1 MASFRKLLLLSA
13 FVASTVAGPVPNNE
27 RCARY
32 CTDESDLLL
41 SPGSTYTY
49 DYETTTITTV
59 QGASDKSQL
68 QMTAQVDIEVLSK
81 CDLALRLRGVT
92 LKLSDPESPDYL
104 VSLRGAREFARTI
117 EKHILRFSFQNGQ
130 VEHVCPGENVPDWV
144 TNIHKG
150 VLSAFQTYNVKP
162 EWTTRTLETDIL
174 GKCTAE
180 YHSLGRNWQGAHTI
194 RKLKDL
200 SFCSEREHVESF
212 LQGTPFSHEFQIQSM
227 PVVKGNQECEQV
239 ISDSFLQTSTCNEKL
254 VFRPFSNRGNGVIT
268 TVSQKLIFA
277 ATSERRFAGKVYQ
290 SSSETLLYKH
300 FLEEASSAK
309 IEEET
314 EKSLKELCDAAKID
328 ISISVPRKFSAFVYK
343 LKKLSSQSLR
353 TLYQKSES
361 ICPGNTKARKFFMD
375 AIPLVSTSDSA
386 RFMYEMISSKSIS
399 DSEISFW
406 LTSLAF
412 ITDTTPEIISTFT
425 PLLDG
430 RYDQAI
436 LGISALIRNYCQNKD
451 CSNVREVEAAV
462 GKLAQNVGMYKN
474 EIISLKA
481 IGNIGYMFKH
491 SEMIETIYKFPQ
503 RRTEVRLAAIEA
515 YRRVSCDISREE
527 LMKTY
532 SNYNEDTE
540 IRIAAYLAV
549 MRCPSVSV
557 IEQVKDVMMKE
568 KINHVGSFVWTH
580 LTALSKTKHPERQ
593 AIRNI
598 VSTLYLMNKFSPDAR
613 KFSTAHEAHYFLES
627 IDSGIHADSHMIF
640 TTDSYL
646 PRTAMFNL
654 TVDIFGKSCNLFQI
668 DGRLEGLEY
677 VVESFFGPGGYFPQ
691 KNIAKILREKRSVDN
706 NKLNLIDSQ
715 FGKHLQN
722 PQEPY
727 GSVDVKV
734 FGTSMWYQ
742 QFKNADDG
750 TPDINLLD
758 IVTKLAEENEREYSR
773 SFMFLDTTFTIPM
786 TSGLPLKIALNGTAS
801 VGLKIG
807 GKFDVKNFEH
817 IDVQGHIE
825 PSGAIEIAGL
835 LTVDAGNVARSG
847 MRIVSTMHSSSVLDG
862 KVLVRNGEVVKAQLN
877 MPRDRIDVFN
887 IQSKMYIVHGNEERE
902 KTSDKKDGTHLQSCT
917 GRTISKLFG
926 VKFCSELELP
936 PYRPNAPLQPL
947 NGPAS
952 FNLFIEKTDPTLK
965 SYNFDAQWRTEMK
978 NGAFV
983 EHGMFAINTPESK
996 VDRDVNMEL
1005 YVNQADLTATLKIKT
1020 PVKKLGVN
1028 AKLVDGTSQVK
1039 LDFSV
1044 NVDDKDYFSIQSEL
1058 GILDGKNSLS
1068 LTPSLEIRIPSKR
1081 LVAITGSADLRYGQ
1095 KYTGQLQIEDLTEKP
1110 ILAKGSFEIGKRNR
1124 YEVEASLTS
1133 FPLDGTVKGYAQLGD
1148 NLSSR
1153 FTAEYR
1159 ILEGKMNKLSVVGKM
1174 RNLSASALT
1183 KYTGSLNIQAS
1194 VLPEWNTELVFET
1207 MKTTGHIENSVSISL
1222 GDGARSRVHTIKL
1235 QEILRYEGN
1244 LVNNKVDGSLKL
1256 LYPEKNIDY
1265 GLSVAHENT
1274 DHSLKNS
1281 LEFQYDSNKKI
1292 STDVQLKKNTGD
1304 FLSVAGDIKLRYPGR
1319 ETGVQAELVQSSNK
1333 EYRGTASCQWQ
1344 RGRQVAVVLHYKDK
1358 CEGSRLKYEI
1368 DGNVNLSGSSPVAF
1382 ATIVAHHQGQF
1393 TGSAELNRGNDKYR
1407 AKADISVGDGLNHRM
1422 AGQLVLR
1429 NDVYGIDA
1437 AISNIK
1443 DRINGNVELKMPN
1456 RHRATAKLES
1466 RFGDVLK
1473 FGSFETYWDADRDTS
1488 KRFVINGEL
1497 RKQAEGYDGKVDM
1510 QIRRRTVKGSLS
1522 TSLQGNLLSSL
1533 FKTNNKIEFELSPT
1547 EKFTGVLST
1556 NVIFARSKHQLGS
1569 HVEVTTPYYGFE
1581 NVTFS
1586 VMHLYTNQQWD
1597 SELSTLLPWGND
1609 VTLSTNGKYSFAR
1622 GRCNIEA
1629 SGRVLTSFKGF
1640 EDMSATIIHV
1650 HGARELSNKAEVKWG
1665 MGKRIFYQVNG
1676 VKQLSS
1682 LRGSVKLNTPFS
1694 YLNDISGEINYEHS
1708 SDSYRTK
1715 GELQWAPSKR
1725 IAFNTAGTHEL
1736 TGRRRICTVNFEGSS
1751 PFRGYENTAAKITY
1765 NNDGIA
1771 INTDVEAMWN
1781 RNKITTSLSTSRRIQ
1796 MYNKNLEGKFI
1807 FTSPFQNYEN
1817 IQISTS
1823 LEMNENSY
1831 KINVDT
1837 QLPHRSTASI
1847 NSQGKLV
1854 DWNDMEVNA
1863 VVIGHFPKYM
1873 DVQRAAIDFV
1883 HKLHNAKLRSTLD
1896 ASYGN
1901 DRLTVLLIGLTESAY
1916 NSRNSEFSVTINT
1929 PFRNYEELKADFAHN
1944 QRGYEYFSKLQMNKN
1959 KLSGSLTHKLNVRDV
1974 LNFDTTLEMTST
1986 SSLPNGKISVV
1997 NSNNGRQF
2005 EHTSFVQWDKNN
2017 KIHLNA
2023 QYLDKTFLKEAL
2035 VKITTPFR
2043 GYKDLEFK
2051 ASTECQDWEHKG
2063 ALSFVWDRRNKM
2075 TLSADIKNY
2084 RWESMDAQ
2092 IEFTSPFR
2100 GYEFYST
2107 AVKYDLTAPQKEAE
2121 ASFLWDV
2128 TNRKAVVAKG
2138 KFLFSNR
2145 LVSLDTSLTT
2155 PFENY
2160 ERIVLLAKYENN
2172 APTRNVNV
2180 LYERGWRKINFVGKT
2195 VLRSNDAEITVNFNS
2210 PYRSLTELIASA
2222 KYNKVRNG
2230 MKGEVNA
2237 QWNERNNYKATAQ
2250 YELKETSV
2258 KGSIELNTPI
2268 RNYEKVTFDVSGS
2281 SLNSRMS
2288 SEVSFG
2294 WGSDRKIV
2302 LNTNIYNG
2310 KNEGEFDTRFLSPFV
2325 NYRDLSLKT
2334 TYKLK
2339 SGHYEAD
2346 MKATVNQND
2355 LYEGSIKAK
2364 YGGSHL
2370 AEIQVNI
2377 NTPVSPLRDVRL
2389 DLTTDLNSDLFKLI
2403 SSLKW
2408 ESEQAEIEILLNKR
2422 MGQFYEAKLKLNTP
2436 FEGIKVLSFD
2446 SSIRNDKSKFV
2457 DGRLTIVTPFEY
2469 LRNFNAYAKY
2479 KSEDSGDSI
2488 DLKFDTPN
2496 KNMNILGKLSNS
2508 QFKPF
2513 IASLDVEAPFTS
2525 FKSVST
2531 NLELNVPRWNNAKA
2545 KFNMN
2550 SQKFK
2555 HDFGI
2560 EFLQDNSNLNLKIA
2574 VDSTA
2579 IPSKVV
2585 SASVI
2590 ADYSD
2595 SSRISTEASLE
2606 MFGKVH
2612 YMNGQYK
2619 YSGKNLETEVKMESS
2634 ILPKGEAKVSVKL
2647 NRRRNDK
2654 VLDGEINFSYASSVH
2669 QVTAKYE
2676 NKGNQVSA
2684 NVKVDSDLL
2693 PFSTLES
2700 EAKYINSNGRDMET
2714 SFSVSTPYS
2723 SHAVTSSFKNYEGE
2737 KIVQLKI
2744 DCPMVSFLN
2753 PFTITSTLKHEGYSA
2768 ADISL
2773 SVSTPEKEIRVAG
2786 NMKNEGWENAE
2797 AFLTIN
2803 TPFESLR
2810 MVRLDGRFRNEKFQN
2825 IDCNFQIETSNSNFP
2840 SLGITSKLSRTEGS
2854 EEMSLMLKLPV
2865 LKYRSIQL
2873 LGNVHYNR
2881 DYSSADSRITFTLP
2895 RSKYVIYGQYGLS
2908 QSRIS
2913 GRGELELN
2921 NEKWSATGRL
2931 ERNSEKKDIALS
2943 ISTPSSRTY
2952 TIGGAYGNSG
2962 NRQHFAVT
2970 YSNPSNERYTWNS
2983 TLNLESSRSYS
2994 LDFQAE
3000 TPFYNYRTLQGSV
3013 SLQSNSNS
3021 FSYNAE
3027 YTKNGRRGFL
3037 KVFHRNQ
3044 RDGLKGSVQM
3054 GCPYTKVR
3062 DIKLS
3067 YNRVKKYTNIED
3079 SIELDYNRAKQF
3091 KMEVILF
3098 GEKSSHIVLDVP
3110 VLPLTVTADSKKIS
3124 NGRELNFRSNYFSRV
3139 VSFRTSHQWDSRQIL
3154 HDAAFSW
3161 DERAEKRIS
3170 YDFKLAKTETGRE
3183 LWSRLDTPLRS
3194 LMLKGNFTKSN
3205 RASSGG
3211 VDFYWDASRSMEKHM
3226 AVGVVH
3232 ADISTDSQTSHKLEI
3247 VVEHPK
3253 LSKDIV
3259 QSNVITY
3266 SPNAVHF
3273 KSELQYSRERQNNL
3287 VMEIK
3292 ANDMSRSN
3300 RDRHYKGEFVLK
3312 HPATRLDIRANG
3324 EAMNSKLESSA
3335 YLRLN
3340 TLDRHQT
3347 QNVRELKAKI
3357 KKLQQEIEI
3366 LMRSNDDQ
3374 MKVSGNVQNR
3384 NDEYDVQMERKT
3396 NEQTDM
3402 TYRVK
3407 FSKRNR
3413 ALDVK
3418 IVNAENTGLQISASL
3433 PKESANLKI
3442 SHSKKG
3448 NQVTD
3453 ASILLGLEGSKILI
3467 SKINW
3472 RPKLWEDLRITTGET
3487 LRDFIATN
3495 KVQFD
3500 RWALSFSQEVST
3512 RFSLMSRSIVDLLSP
3527 FVEDL
3532 KNGVNEIEH
3541 DLETAKDSFWKMYY
3555 RNEFHMRDIVAE
3567 IDTVKQ
3573 IARDVSNTL
3582 ALGWE
3587 VLYNITVE
3595 YVENVYYSIHYGYLD
3610 LCQYMGR
3617 LKSDLIEIGWRTKRV
3632 ILSYKR
3638 SIQFALRET
3647 MTKINEVARES
3658 YLRLQQWADKMILKF
3673 DKWLRSYAPCIID
3686 GYYYTKHAADKIRY
3700 QINGITDCFVSNR
3713 YYIALKNYASSVVN
3727 TFKALYDYEYA
3738 ETAQAFLN
3746 RVYDNNFIESIVNHP
3761 TIDRVSEMANS
3772 ALRKSVEV
3780 YYNLGMDVAVSHAAD
3795 SASNY
3800 LKTMAFNSAQDYL
3813 SEFYQTKAGA
3823 KYDFEP
3829 QRGHI
3834 ALELTLPVE
3843 RNSLLEVFDYESYPE
3858 YKKLV
3863 NVNSLAVEYY
3873 EDFCIWDFYYKF
3885 MKYFTPSYWVPSFS
3899 GHALISGNQHFITFD
3914 KLSYDFAGRC
3924 SYLLARDFVDG
3935 NFTAIVN
3942 YGTEDHMRRSL
3953 TLLIDGR
3960 KVDIGNDYKIT
3971 LDNNKAELPIQIGK
3985 TKMIRDGANIRVENE
4000 KKGYSVVCN
4009 FIHNYCSMSL
4019 SGFYFGRTGGLF
4031 GTFNYEPSLD
4041 MMSPQRYIMGDVE
4054 SFTKSW
4060 EVGQAVCTSSEN
4072 FATLPSNDYRVQKKC
4087 RDLFQKST
4095 SEFRAC
4101 FKQVDPETYLKMCIN
4116 DLSAVHEN
4124 NHNNAICQSAA
4135 AYFTEC
4141 KMEGVPLKMPKQCV
4155 RCEKQDGSYMTEGDA
4170 IQFPRDGTVTA
4181 ADVVF
4186 LVEEKQ
4192 CNKDRVKYL
4201 SKLADVIE
4209 SNFRQKGYRDVR
4221 YSVVGFGGD
4230 EIHAE
4235 PHVHTMDGRESGPLR
4250 SLESAFQSLEYGDG
4264 PVNILE
4270 AMRFAAGLTF
4280 RPGTTKSFI
4289 LVKCSTCKSEEVKAE
4304 YGEMLRTL
4312 LDGDITLHILME
4324 QKYEMKVPIKNSK
4337 ARRVIGVD
4345 RKFAYTLKDVKDNSL
4360 SGDGDLLAQLR
4371 LPKDVCIPLA
4381 FEVNGSSFDSQFL
4394 TEIKKNTNK
4403 KFMDVLARLVVRSS
4417 SVGTTDWGMCCECL
4431 ATEDGVGKSTC
4442 QRCVSEEMASMISA
4456 DISGIHNQ
4464 ASRTE
4469 NSNSAR
4475 RVRKHKERR
4484 SGQ

>member
-32 CTDESDLLL
+32 CTVESDLSL

-49 DYETTTITTV
+49 DYETTTVTTV
-59 QGASDKSQL
+59 QGASDKTQI

-117 EKHILRFSFQNGQ
+117 EKHILRFSFQNGL

-162 EWTTRTLETDIL
+162 EWTTRIPEVDIL

-200 SFCSEREHVESF
+200 NFCTEREHAESF
-212 LQGTPFSHEFQIQSM
+212 LQGTQFSNEFNIQSM
-227 PVVKGNQECEQV
+227 PLVKGNQECEQV

-254 VFRPFSNRGNGVIT
+254 VFRPFSNSGNGVVT

-277 ATSERRFAGKVYQ
+277 ATSERKFTGKVYQ
-290 SSSETLLYKH
+290 TSTETLLYKH
-300 FLEEASSAK
+300 FSEEASSAK

-314 EKSLKELCDAAKID
+314 EKALKELCDASKTD

-343 LKKLSSQSLR
+343 LKKLSLKSLKAF
-353 TLYQKSES
+353 YQKSAN
-361 ICPGNTKARKFFMD
+361 ICPENTKARKFFMD

-386 RFMYEMISSKSIS
+386 RFMYEMISTKSIS

-430 RYDQAI
+430 RFNQAI
-436 LGISALIRNYCQNKD
+436 LGVSALIRNYCQNKD

-462 GKLAQNVGMYKN
+462 GKLAQNVGMHKH

-503 RRTEVRLAAIEA
+503 RSIEVRLAAIEA

-549 MRCPSVSV
+549 MRCPSVPV
-557 IEQVKDVMMKE
+557 IEQVKEVMMGE

-593 AIRNI
+593 TIRNI
-598 VSTLYLMNKFSPDAR
+598 VSTLYLMNKFASDAR

-627 IDSGIHADSHMIF
+627 IDSGIHTDSHMIF

-668 DGRLEGLEY
+668 DGRLEGLEH

-715 FGKHLQN
+715 FGKHLKT

-742 QFKNADDG
+742 QFKNTDDG
-750 TPDINLLD
+750 PDINLLD
-758 IVTKLAEENEREYSR
+758 IVTKLAEENEKEYSR

-807 GKFDVKNFEH
+807 GKFNVKNFEH
-817 IDVQGHIE
+817 VDVQGHIE

-835 LTVDAGNVARSG
+835 LTVDAGHVARSG
-847 MRIVSTMHSSSVLDG
+847 MRIISTMHSSSVLDG

-887 IQSKMYIVHGNEERE
+887 IQSKMFIVHGNEERE
-902 KTSDKKDGTHLQSCT
+902 KVSDKKEGTHMQSCT
-917 GRTISKLFG
+917 GRTISKILG

-947 NGPAS
+947 SGPAS

-983 EHGMFAINTPESK
+983 KHGMLAINTPQSK

-1005 YVNQADLTATLKIKT
+1005 YVSQADQTATLKIKT

-1028 AKLVDGTSQVK
+1028 AKLVDTNSQKK

-1044 NVDDKDYFSIQSEL
+1044 NVDDKDYFSLQSEL
-1058 GILDGKNSLS
+1058 GINNAKNSVS
-1068 LTPSLEIRIPSKR
+1068 YTPSLEIRIPSKR
-1081 LVAITGSADLRYGQ
+1081 LIAITGSADLRYGQ

-1110 ILAKGSFEIGKRNR
+1110 ILAKGSFEVGKRNR
-1124 YEVEASLTS
+1124 YDIEASLTS
-1133 FPLDGTVKGYAQLGD
+1133 FPLDGTVKGFTQFGD

-1153 FTAEYR
+1153 FIADYR

-1183 KYTGSLNIQAS
+1183 KYNGALNIQAS
-1194 VLPEWNTELVFET
+1194 ALPEWNTELVFET
-1207 MKTTGHIENSVSISL
+1207 MKTTGHIENTVQVSL

-1244 LVNNKVDGSLKL
+1244 LMHNKVDGSLKL
-1256 LYPEKNIDY
+1256 QYAEKNIDY
-1265 GLSVAHENT
+1265 GISVKHENT
-1274 DHSLKNS
+1274 DHSLKNN
-1281 LEFQYDSNKKI
+1281 LEIQYDTNKQI
-1292 STDVQLKKNTGD
+1292 STDVQLKRSTGD
-1304 FLSVAGDIKLRYPGR
+1304 FLSVAGDVKLTYPGR
-1319 ETGVQAELVQSSNK
+1319 ETGLQAELVQSSNK

-1344 RGRQVAVVLHYKDK
+1344 RGRQASVVLHYKDK
-1358 CEGSRLKYEI
+1358 CEGSRMKYEI
-1368 DGNVNLSGSSPVAF
+1368 DGNMNLSGSSPVAF
-1382 ATIVAHHQGQF
+1382 GTIVAYHRGEF
-1393 TGSAELNRGNDKYR
+1393 TGSAELSRGVDKYH
-1407 AKADISVGDGLNHRM
+1407 AKADISAGNGLNHRM
-1422 AGQLVLR
+1422 AGQLVLK
-1429 NDVYGIDA
+1429 NGVYGIDA
-1437 AISNIK
+1437 AINNVK
-1443 DRINGNVELKMPN
+1443 DRLNGNVELRMPN
-1456 RHRATAKLES
+1456 SHKVTAKLES
-1466 RFGDVLK
+1466 RMGDVLK
-1473 FGSFETYWDADRDTS
+1473 FGSFETYWDAERDTS
-1488 KRFVINGEL
+1488 KRFVVNGEL
-1497 RKQAEGYDGKVDM
+1497 HKQADGYDGKVVM
-1510 QIRRRTVKGSLS
+1510 QIRRRTVKGALS
-1522 TSLQGNLLSSL
+1522 TSLQGSILSSL
-1533 FKTNNKIEFELSPT
+1533 FKTNNKIELELSPT
-1547 EKFTGVLST
+1547 EKYTGILST
-1556 NVIFARSKHQLGS
+1556 NVILGRSRQQLGS
-1569 HVEVTTPYYGFE
+1569 HIEVTTPYYGFE
-1581 NVTFS
+1581 NITLS
-1586 VMHLYTNQQWD
+1586 VNHLYTNQQWS
-1597 SELSTLLPWGND
+1597 SELSSLLPWGND
-1609 VTLSTNGKYSFAR
+1609 ITMSTNGKYAFAR
-1622 GRCNIEA
+1622 GSSNIET
-1629 SGRVLTSFKGF
+1629 SGRILTSFKGF
-1640 EDMSATIIHV
+1640 EEMSATITHV
-1650 HGARELSNKAEVKWG
+1650 HDARELSNKAEVKWG
-1665 MGKRIFYQVNG
+1665 LGKRIFYQVNG

-1682 LRGSVKLNTPFS
+1682 LRGSMKLNTPFS
-1694 YLNDISGEINYEHS
+1694 YLNDISGEINHVHS
-1708 SDSYRTK
+1708 SDNYKTK

-1725 IAFNTAGTHEL
+1725 IAFTTEGTHEL
-1736 TGRRRICTVNFEGSS
+1736 TGRRRICTINFEGSS
-1751 PFRGYENTAAKITY
+1751 PFRGYETTAAKILY

-1771 INTDVEAMWN
+1771 INTDVEATWN
-1781 RNKITTSLSTSRRIQ
+1781 RNKITTSLSTSKRIQ
-1796 MYNKNLEGKFI
+1796 MYNKNLEGKFS
-1807 FTSPFQNYEN
+1807 FTSPFRNYEN
-1817 IQISTS
+1817 VQISTS

-1837 QLPHRSTASI
+1837 QLPHKSTASI

-1863 VVIGHFPKYM
+1863 VVIGHFPRYM
-1873 DVQRAAIDFV
+1873 DVQRASIDFV
-1883 HKLHNAKLRSTLD
+1883 HKLQNAKLRSTLD

-1901 DRLTVLLIGLTESAY
+1901 ERLTVVLIGLTESAY
-1916 NSRNSEFSVTINT
+1916 NSRNSEFSATINT
-1929 PFRNYEELKADFAHN
+1929 PFKNFEELKADFAHN
-1944 QRGYEYFSKLQMNKN
+1944 QRGYEYFSKLQMSKN
-1959 KLSGSLTHKLNVRDV
+1959 KLSGSLTHKLSIRDA
-1974 LNFDTTLEMTST
+1974 LNFDTTLELTST
-1986 SSLPNGKISVV
+1986 SSLPNGKISIVQA
-1997 NSNNGRQF
+1997 NSGRQL

-2051 ASTECQDWEHKG
+2051 ASTERQDREHKG

-2075 TLSADIKNY
+2075 TLSADIKYY
-2084 RWESMDAQ
+2084 RYEILDAQ
-2092 IEFTSPFR
+2092 IEFTSPFK

-2107 AVKYDLTAPQKEAE
+2107 VLKYDLTAPQKEAE

-2128 TNRKAVVAKG
+2128 ANRKAVVAKG
-2138 KFLFSNR
+2138 KFLYSNR
-2145 LVSLDTSLTT
+2145 LVSLDMSLTT
-2155 PFENY
+2155 PFDDFES
-2160 ERIVLLAKYENN
+2160 VTFLAKYEINT
-2172 APTRNVNV
+2172 PTRNVNIM
-2180 LYERGWRKINFVGKT
+2180 YERGWRRINFIGKT
-2195 VLRSNDAEITVNFNS
+2195 VLRSNEAEITVNFNS
-2210 PYRSLTELIASA
+2210 PYRSLTELSASA
-2222 KYNKVRNG
+2222 KYNKIRNG

-2237 QWNERNNYKATAQ
+2237 QWNKQNNYKAAAQ

-2258 KGSIELNTPI
+2258 KGSIEVNTPI
-2268 RNYEKVTFDVSGS
+2268 RNYEKLAFDVSGS
-2281 SLNSRMS
+2281 SLNSRMN

-2294 WGSDRKIV
+2294 WGNDRRIL
-2302 LNTNIYNG
+2302 LNANVYNG
-2310 KNEGEFDTRFLSPFV
+2310 KSEGEFDARLLSPFAACS
-2325 NYRDLSLKT
+2325 DLSVKT
-2334 TYKLK
+2334 TYKHR
-2339 SGHYEAD
+2339 SGQCEAD
-2346 MKATVNQND
+2346 LQVTINRNNV
-2355 LYEGSIKAK
+2355 YGGSVEVKH
-2364 YGGSHL
+2364 GGSHL
-2370 AEIQVNI
+2370 AEIQVI
-2377 NTPVSPLRDVRL
+2377 IDTPVSPLKGVQF
-2389 DLTTDLNSDLFKLI
+2389 DLTTDLDSDLFKVM
-2403 SSLKW
+2403 STLKW
-2408 ESEQAEIEILLNKR
+2408 EGKQAEIEIQLNKR
-2422 MGQFYEAKLKLNTP
+2422 SGQFYEAKLKLNTP
-2436 FEGIKVLSFD
+2436 FEGLKVLSFD
-2446 SSIRNDKSKFV
+2446 SSLRNDKNKFV

-2469 LRNFNAYAKY
+2469 LSNFDAYAKY

-2488 DLKFDTPN
+2488 DLKFNTPN
-2496 KNMNILGKLSNS
+2496 KNLNILGKLSNS

-2531 NLELNVPRWNNAKA
+2531 NLELNILKWNNAKA

-2550 SQKFK
+2550 SLKFK
-2555 HDFGI
+2555 HQLGLEI
-2560 EFLQDNSNLNLKIA
+2560 LQDSSSLNLKMTA
-2574 VDSTA
+2574 DSTA
-2579 IPSKVV
+2579 IPSKV
-2585 SASVI
+2585 ASI
-2590 ADYSD
+2590 TITADYKD

-2619 YSGKNLETEVKMESS
+2619 YNGKNLETEIKMESS
-2634 ILPKGEAKVSVKL
+2634 ILPKGEAKIIAKL
-2647 NRRRNDK
+2647 NRRRNDR
-2654 VLDGEINFSYASSVH
+2654 VLDGEVNFSYASSVH
-2669 QVTAKYE
+2669 QATAKYE
-2676 NKGNQVSA
+2676 NKGNQVSG

-2693 PFSTLES
+2693 SFSTLES
-2700 EAKYINSNGRDMET
+2700 EAKYINSNGRDMEV

-2723 SHAVTSSFKNYEGE
+2723 SHAITSSLKNYEGE

-2753 PFTITSTLKHEGYSA
+2753 PFTITSTLRHEGYSA
-2768 ADISL
+2768 MDISL
-2773 SVSTPEKEIRVAG
+2773 SVSTPEKEVRVAG
-2786 NMKNEGWENAE
+2786 NMKNEGWQNTEG
-2797 AFLTIN
+2797 FLTIN
-2803 TPFESLR
+2803 TPFESLK
-2810 MVRLDGRFRNEKFQN
+2810 MVRLDGRFRNDKFQN
-2825 IDCNFQIETSNSNFP
+2825 IDCSFQIETSNSNFP
-2840 SLGITSKLSRTEGS
+2840 SLGVTSKLSRTEGS
-2854 EEMSLMLKLPV
+2854 EEMSLMLKLPIQ
-2865 LKYRSIQL
+2865 KYRSVQL
-2873 LGNVHYNR
+2873 LGNVHYNT

-2895 RSKYVIYGQYGLS
+2895 RSKYVIYGQYGVS

-2913 GRGELELN
+2913 GRGEVELN

-2931 ERNSEKKDIALS
+2931 ERNSAKKDIAVS

-2952 TIGGAYGNSG
+2952 TVGGAYGNSG
-2962 NRQHFAVT
+2962 NRQHLAMT

-2983 TLNLESSRSYS
+2983 TLNIENPQSFSF
-2994 LDFQAE
+2994 DFQAE
-3000 TPFYNYRTLQGSV
+3000 TPFYSYKTMQGSV
-3013 SLQSNSNS
+3013 QLQSNSNS

-3027 YTKNGRRGFL
+3027 YTKNGRRGFV

-3044 RDGLKGSVQM
+3044 RDGLKGSIQM

-3067 YNRVKKYTNIED
+3067 YSRVKKYTNIED
-3079 SIELDYNRAKQF
+3079 SIELDYNREKQF

-3098 GEKSSHIVLDVP
+3098 GEKSSHFVLDAP
-3110 VLPLTVTADSKKIS
+3110 VLSLTVTADSKKIS
-3124 NGRELNFRSNYFSRV
+3124 YGREINFKSMYFSRV
-3139 VSFRTSHQWDSRQIL
+3139 VSFRTSHQWDSRQIV
-3154 HDAAFSW
+3154 HDAAFTW

-3170 YDFKLAKTETGRE
+3170 YDFKLAKTETGTE

-3194 LMLKGNFTKSN
+3194 FMLKGNFTEST
-3205 RASSGG
+3205 RVSSGG
-3211 VDFYWDASRSMEKHM
+3211 IDFFWDAARSMEKHM
-3226 AVGVVH
+3226 AVGV
-3232 ADISTDSQTSHKLEI
+3232 IQTNIMTNTQNSHKLDI

-3259 QSNVITY
+3259 LSNTITY
-3266 SPNAVHF
+3266 LSKAFHV
-3273 KSELQYSRERQNNL
+3273 KSELQYSRERQHNL

-3292 ANDMSRSN
+3292 GDDLSRSS

-3312 HPATRLDIRANG
+3312 HPATRMDIRANV

-3340 TLDRHQT
+3340 SLDRHQA
-3347 QNVRELKAKI
+3347 QNVREIKAKI

-3366 LMRSNDDQ
+3366 MMRSNEDQ
-3374 MKVSGNVQNR
+3374 MKVTGNVQNR
-3384 NDEYDVQMERKT
+3384 NDEYDVHLERET

-3402 TYRVK
+3402 TYHVK

-3418 IVNAENTGLQISASL
+3418 IMNAENTGVQIEASF

-3453 ASILLGLEGSKILI
+3453 ASMLLGLEGSKILI

-3472 RPKLWEDLRITTGET
+3472 RPKLWEDIRITTGEN
-3487 LRDFIATN
+3487 LRSLIAN
-3495 KVQFD
+3495 NRARYD
-3500 RWALSFSQEVST
+3500 RWALSFAEEVST
-3512 RFSLMSRSIVDLLSP
+3512 RVSLMSRSIADLLSP
-3527 FVEDL
+3527 FVDDL
-3532 KNGVNEIEH
+3532 KNGVNEIGH
-3541 DLETAKDSFWKMYY
+3541 DLETAKDSMWRMYY
-3555 RNEFHMRDIVAE
+3555 RNEFYMRDIVAE
-3567 IDTVKQ
+3567 VDTVKR
-3573 IARDVSNTL
+3573 IARDVSNGL
-3582 ALGWE
+3582 ALGCE

-3595 YVENVYYSIHYGYLD
+3595 KVENAYYSVYYACLD
-3610 LCQYMGR
+3610 LCEYMQN
-3617 LKSDLIEIGWRTKRV
+3617 LHSDLMWKLERALHSAKRYSKRV
-3632 ILSYKR
+3632 LCK
-3638 SIQFALRET
+3638 T
-3647 MTKINEVARES
+3647 MDKINAAASES
-3658 YLRLQQWADKMILKF
+3658 YRRLQQWADRMILKF

-3686 GYYYTKHAADKIRY
+3686 GYYYTKNVADKIRY
-3700 QINGITDCFVSNR
+3700 SINEMTDCFVSNR
-3713 YYIALKNYASSVVN
+3713 YYIALKNYGCSVAN

-3738 ETAQAFLN
+3738 ESVQAFLN

-3761 TIDRVSEMANS
+3761 SIDRVSEAANS

-3800 LKTMAFNSAQDYL
+3800 LKTLAYNSAQEYL

-3823 KYDFEP
+3823 KYNFEP
-3829 QRGHI
+3829 KRGHI
-3834 ALELTLPVE
+3834 ALELTLPAE

-3858 YKKLV
+3858 YKKLM
-3863 NVNSLAVEYY
+3863 NVNSLALEYY
-3873 EDFCIWDFYYKF
+3873 DDFCIWDLYYKF
-3885 MKYFTPSYWVPSFS
+3885 VKYFTPSYWMPSFS

-3971 LDNNKAELPIQIGK
+3971 MDNNKAELPIQIGK
-3985 TKMIRDGANIRVENE
+3985 TKMIREGANIRVENE
-4000 KKGYSVVCN
+4000 RKGYSVICN
-4009 FIHNYCSMSL
+4009 FVHNYCSVSL

-4041 MMSPQRYIMGDVE
+4041 MMSPQRYIMGDIE

-4060 EVGQAVCTSSEN
+4060 EVGQTVCTSSEN

-4101 FKQVDPETYLKMCIN
+4101 FKQVNPETYLKMCIN

-4124 NHNNAICQSAA
+4124 DHNDAICQSSA
-4135 AYFTEC
+4135 AYFIEC

-4170 IQFPRDGTVTA
+4170 MQFPRDGTVTA

-4192 CNKDRVKYL
+4192 CNKDRVRYL

-4209 SNFRQKGYRDVR
+4209 NNFRQKGYRDVR

-4250 SLESAFQSLEYGDG
+4250 SLESAFQSLEYGNG

-4270 AMRFAAGLTF
+4270 AMRFAAGLTY

-4289 LVKCSTCKSEEVKAE
+4289 LVKCSTCKSEEVRAE

-4324 QKYEMKVPIKNSK
+4324 QKYEMKVPVKSSK

-4345 RKFAYTLKDVKDNSL
+4345 KKFAYTLKDVKDNSL

-4394 TEIKKNTNK
+4394 SETKKNTNK

-4417 SVGTTDWGMCCECL
+4417 SMGTTDWGMCCECL

-4456 DISGIHNQ
+4456 DTSGIRNKI
-4464 ASRTE
+4464 SKSET
-4469 NSNSAR
+4469 SSR

-4484 SGQ
+4484 NGQ